1 MIDLYVDDVTLK
13 KIEQK
18 HASQVLVFTNEAK
31 DEAVRIPVSEEEFL
45 NIYHRIRRRCE
56 TLELIHPQNING

>member
-18 HASQVLVFTNEAK
+18 HGSQVLVFANEVK
-31 DEAVRIPVSEEEFL
+31 DEAVRIPLSEEELL
-45 NIYHRIRRRCE
+45 NIYHRVRRRCE
-56 TLELIHPQNING
+56 TLELIHPQNIKD